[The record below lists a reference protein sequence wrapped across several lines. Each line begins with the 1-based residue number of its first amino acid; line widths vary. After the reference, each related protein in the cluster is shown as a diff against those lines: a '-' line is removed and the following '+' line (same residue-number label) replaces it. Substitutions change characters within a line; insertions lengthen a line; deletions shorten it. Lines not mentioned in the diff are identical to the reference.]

1 MVQKDCII
9 HYAIFS
15 DFNRYILGANLDSD
29 SQIFYKKDGK
39 VYQRIPLQDIR
50 DIMANIIMNEYCWN
64 DELGELD
71 KGIYSTSRYDNK
83 IERFGK
89 KYLWMALYKTDA
101 LLCDHCAVSKRQ
113 ILWLWPIKKKD
124 MAVIPYP
131 WLTSEHST
139 IDPSLL
145 VEKED
150 DLISFNANLLE
161 DVDGIDN
168 EQWMN
173 EGYQLPAP
181 RLLLKDNEGNDW
193 LLLTSYDGHTTEA
206 TDGTIKDLFLYTNA
220 GFIKK
225 MR

>member
-1 MVQKDCII
+1 
-9 HYAIFS
+9 
-15 DFNRYILGANLDSD
+15 
-29 SQIFYKKDGK
+29 
-39 VYQRIPLQDIR
+39 
-50 DIMANIIMNEYCWN
+50 
-64 DELGELD
+64 
-71 KGIYSTSRYDNK
+71 
-83 IERFGK
+83 
-89 KYLWMALYKTDA
+89 
-101 LLCDHCAVSKRQ
+101 
-113 ILWLWPIKKKD
+113 